1 MNGWLFPPIVI
12 IGVLTHPHLRQPDQ
26 PRPVDHGLHGAAS
39 LQLRSAAHGVSQSRA
54 DPMWTEPWTAAV
66 KHQIWPLSGLGFL
79 AIYYSFPSQKKWN
92 LPNWWIHFLFSFL
105 KMIENGCTI
114 NCSIATRSM
123 WEVFRHLN
131 WKGMTTRPLHVT
143 ENPMST
149 STAYIIW
156 VNHQSTNHRV
166 RCSDAPLPISPWL
179 MSSGFISGFLWGDQ
193 GTLKLS
199 GKQNSYGSGSK
210 PCTPV
215 VHIKIA
221 GK

>member
-12 IGVLTHPHLRQPDQ
+12 IGFGFDPSPSSSTGSAPARWS
-26 PRPVDHGLHGAAS
+26 GLHGAAS
-39 LQLRSAAHGVSQSRA
+39 LQLRSAAHGVSQSHA

-66 KHQIWPLSGLGFL
+66 KHQIWPQGLGRGYLLF
-79 AIYYSFPSQKKWN
+79 ISIHSHPKKKWN

-156 VNHQSTNHRV
+156 VNHQSTNHMV

-179 MSSGFISGFLWGDQ
+179 TSSGFISGFLWGDQ
-193 GTLKLS
+193 GSLKLS
-199 GKQNSYGSGSK
+199 GKQNSYPLLRYYDGS
-210 PCTPV
+210 
-215 VHIKIA
+215 
-221 GK
+221 

>member
-12 IGVLTHPHLRQPDQ
+12 IGFSFDPSPYSSTGSAPARWS
-26 PRPVDHGLHGAAS
+26 GLHGAAS

-131 WKGMTTRPLHVT
+131 SKGMTTRPLHVT

-156 VNHQSTNHRV
+156 VKSPIHQS
-166 RCSDAPLPISPWL
+166 
-179 MSSGFISGFLWGDQ
+179 
-193 GTLKLS
+193 
-199 GKQNSYGSGSK
+199 
-210 PCTPV
+210 
-215 VHIKIA
+215 
-221 GK
+221 